1 MQVLDR
7 KKKVSL
13 HALKILQWVHSP
25 GLKGFVGRAT
35 SRKKLM
41 GTRAK
46 QNRVAVQITKL
57 DQNEKEVDSLKFF
70 KDHHWVYA

>member
-1 MQVLDR
+1 MDR

-25 GLKGFVGRAT
+25 GLKGFVGWAI

-41 GTRAK
+41 ATRVTF
-46 QNRVAVQITKL
+46 NRDAVQITKL
-57 DQNEKEVDSLKFF
+57 DQNEKEVDSLKIF
-70 KDHHWVYA
+70 KEKH